1 MGAPF
6 RVGAPPQRLTIGAV
20 QESQTTSDLKH
31 SATQAIDMLQ
41 ERRSALISAA
51 VTGQIDVRGLVPDAS
66 VA

>member
-1 MGAPF
+1 MNK
-6 RVGAPPQRLTIGAV
+6 LV
-20 QESQTTSDLKH
+20 QEIDDLKH

-41 ERRSALISAA
+41 ERRSTLISAA